1 MSIVILCYHY
11 EINEIIIL
19 SILNLDYYIVDA
31 LTNRSF
37 MLFMLFAD
45 IYSHFIAPM
54 LQQTLLVQSW
64 MAKLEDD
71 YWVL

>member
-37 MLFMLFAD
+37 MLFMLFED

-54 LQQTLLVQSW
+54 LSQKIFVQSW
-64 MAKLEDD
+64 MPKLDDEDR
-71 YWVL
+71 V